1 MAKLFNRYG
10 FAWGGDYT
18 GSRRDYMHMEFMG
31 TPAQAATATA
41 LARRELTGT
50 PPTPPTGKE
59 VVLAMQRALNFVG
72 TEVDGIWGN
81 QTERGVN
88 TIRNAINGVFPYGVK
103 EAQTRVGATADGS
116 WGPASV
122 TALNIA
128 ILALGA
134 ISVLGAGNL
143 PSGVWKYTKLYVSA
157 ATAGLVVLASFLTD
171 GVTTTEW
178 LQVGIAV
185 LGALGVIA
193 APGPLVL
200 PQPLGRHQ
208 AT

>member
-1 MAKLFNRYG
+1 MKRYMK
-10 FAWGGDYT
+10 FA
-18 GSRRDYMHMEFMG
+18 
-31 TPAQAATATA
+31 AQIAASVLAAVVAA
-41 LARRELTGT
+41 LAGDNM
-50 PPTPPTGKE
+50 
-59 VVLAMQRALNFVG
+59 VS
-72 TEVDGIWGN
+72 
-81 QTERGVN
+81 
-88 TIRNAINGVFPYGVK
+88 NAEWI
-103 EAQTRVGATADGS
+103 
-116 WGPASV
+116 
-122 TALNIA
+122 NIA